1 MRRLS
6 VTSTAV
12 EMGVAQVK
20 QFIRHRGAVND
31 DVVDIIASDG
41 HYGVICLSP
50 QNFGFQMI

>member
-31 DVVDIIASDG
+31 EVVDIIASDG